1 MKEIEIV
8 IAQSNFLVGDVPGNL
23 AHMIQIIDKIRD
35 NRRAQVVVF
44 PELALCGYPPEDLIM
59 RRDFLQQVASALE
72 KLAKLHRDLVLV
84 VGYVEGSGAEIYNSA
99 AVLHGGEKIANYR
112 KQHLPNYR
120 LFDEKRY
127 FTAGE
132 GAVVFGFQ
140 NVQFALTICEDI
152 WSPQPSQDAKAAG
165 ADLIITLNASPFH
178 AEKNL
183 LRESEVKKRVAETG
197 LPIVYC
203 NLVGAQDEFVFD
215 GASFAVDGKGAVVG
229 RAPLC
234 EATELRLLFS
244 QQQKLSAVSGA
255 VASWPGR
262 LQSIYQILVLA
273 VRDYVLK
280 NGFPG
285 VVIGLS
291 GGVDSALT
299 LAIAVDALGAKR
311 VTAVSMPSRYTA
323 DMSVEDARLEAE
335 SLGVRFEVIAIEKI
349 YKSYLE
355 SLKSLFANTPV
366 DTTEQNLQAR
376 CRGNLL
382 MAIANKQGT
391 MVLTTSN
398 KSEMAV
404 GYATLYGDMAGG
416 YAVLRDVPKKLVYE
430 LSHYRNQVGQV
441 IPNRVLDRP
450 PSAELAPD
458 QKDADT
464 LPDYDVLDDI
474 VSRYVEGDESYDDIV
489 AAGHSPELVE
499 RILLLI
505 NRNEYK
511 RFQAPPGPRISR
523 RAFGRDRRFPLTSG
537 FSSRAKI

>member
-1 MKEIEIV
+1 
-8 IAQSNFLVGDVPGNL
+8 
-23 AHMIQIIDKIRD
+23 
-35 NRRAQVVVF
+35 
-44 PELALCGYPPEDLIM
+44 M
-59 RRDFLQQVASALE
+59 RQDFLQQVASALE
-72 KLAKLHRDLVLV
+72 KLAKRHSDLVLI
-84 VGYVEGSGAEIYNSA
+84 VGYVEGSGDHRYNSA
-99 AVLHGGEKIANYR
+99 AVLYGGKIIANYR
-112 KQHLPNYR
+112 KQQLPNYR

-127 FTAGE
+127 FTAGQ
-132 GAVVFGFQ
+132 GAVVFEFQ
-140 NVQFALTICEDI
+140 KLHFALTICEDI
-152 WSPQPSQDAKAAG
+152 WSPQPVQEAKTAG
-165 ADLIITLNASPFH
+165 ADLILCLNASPFH
-178 AEKNL
+178 AEKSL
-183 LRESEVKKRVAETG
+183 LRESELKKRVAETG

-215 GASFAVDGKGAVVG
+215 GASFAVDTGGVVVA

-234 EATELRLLFS
+234 KEVELTLLFS
-244 QQQKLSAVSGA
+244 QQKKLSVESGTIA
-255 VASWPGR
+255 AWPAR
-262 LQSIYQILVLA
+262 LESIYSVLVLA
-273 VRDYVLK
+273 VRDYVVK

-285 VVIGLS
+285 VVVGLS
-291 GGVDSALT
+291 GGIDSALT
-299 LAIAVDALGAKR
+299 LAIAVDALGAEK

-335 SLGVRFEVIAIEKI
+335 SLGVRFEVIAIENI

-355 SLKSLFANTPV
+355 SLQSLFAGMPV

-398 KSEMAV
+398 KSETAV

-416 YAVLRDVPKKLVYE
+416 YAVLKDVPKQLVYE
-430 LSHYRNQVGQV
+430 LSHYRNQVSQV
-441 IPNRVLDRP
+441 IPNRVLERP
-450 PSAELAPD
+450 PTAELAPD

-464 LPDYDVLDDI
+464 LPEYNVLDDI
-474 VSRYVEGDESYDDIV
+474 VARYVEGDESFDDIV
-489 AAGHSPELVE
+489 AAGYRPDEVE
-499 RILLLI
+499 RILRLI

-511 RFQAPPGPRISR
+511 RYQAPPGPRISR

>member
-1 MKEIEIV
+1 M
-8 IAQSNFLVGDVPGNL
+8 
-23 AHMIQIIDKIRD
+23 
-35 NRRAQVVVF
+35 
-44 PELALCGYPPEDLIM
+44 
-59 RRDFLQQVASALE
+59 
-72 KLAKLHRDLVLV
+72 
-84 VGYVEGSGAEIYNSA
+84 
-99 AVLHGGEKIANYR
+99 
-112 KQHLPNYR
+112 
-120 LFDEKRY
+120 
-127 FTAGE
+127 
-132 GAVVFGFQ
+132 
-140 NVQFALTICEDI
+140 
-152 WSPQPSQDAKAAG
+152 
-165 ADLIITLNASPFH
+165 
-178 AEKNL
+178 
-183 LRESEVKKRVAETG
+183 
-197 LPIVYC
+197 
-203 NLVGAQDEFVFD
+203 
-215 GASFAVDGKGAVVG
+215 
-229 RAPLC
+229 
-234 EATELRLLFS
+234 
-244 QQQKLSAVSGA
+244 
-255 VASWPGR
+255 
-262 LQSIYQILVLA
+262 A